1 MLLDGDSMEKIA
13 KITSLS
19 IEEITKIKD

>member
-13 KITSLS
+13 RITSLS
-19 IEEITKIKD
+19 ITEIQKLI